1 MEKHQKAGAPGGVR
15 NSMLKKSNQ
24 GSKGSSDSKAGREKG
39 EAIKKLMLEHELELE
54 TLRQEL
60 ERSEK
65 VLDYQRQVSSLKSRL
80 HENEGNIADLTEKLN
95 NLQGI
100 HEEKLLTEKE
110 KIVHILEA
118 GFVQREKLAIQQVES
133 ALEIKYT
140 KEMEDAV
147 TKHQSTREREKEK
160 IR

>member
-1 MEKHQKAGAPGGVR
+1 M
-15 NSMLKKSNQ
+15 
-24 GSKGSSDSKAGREKG
+24 
-39 EAIKKLMLEHELELE
+39 
-54 TLRQEL
+54 
-60 ERSEK
+60 
-65 VLDYQRQVSSLKSRL
+65 
-80 HENEGNIADLTEKLN
+80 TEKLN

-147 TKHQSTREREKEK
+147 TKHQSTREKEKEK